1 MKKLFNFDTE
11 EESASEGL
19 SMNDTEKKIETL
31 WSFPNQKV

>member
-19 SMNDTEKKIETL
+19 SMNDTEKKNRNTL
-31 WSFPNQKV
+31 EFS